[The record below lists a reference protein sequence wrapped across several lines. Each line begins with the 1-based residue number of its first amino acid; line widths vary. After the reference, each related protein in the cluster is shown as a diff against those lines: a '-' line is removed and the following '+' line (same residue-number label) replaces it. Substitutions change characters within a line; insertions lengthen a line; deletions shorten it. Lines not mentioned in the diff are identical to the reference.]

1 MEKTKEYT
9 SPYEMDGRIPWPKAI
24 VYGLQHVLA
33 MFVGN
38 LTPLI
43 VICGACGIGAASDF
57 AEVYVELLQNA
68 MIIAGVV
75 TLVQLFAIGPVGGR
89 VPIIMGTSSGF
100 IGVFK
105 SVAGVMGGGVIAY
118 GASLTQAAEVAER
131 IRLKLNEKEMLIAK
145 STTIRISASLGV
157 SSSEETG
164 DYDFEQL
171 QSLADRRLYLAK
183 QAGRN
188 RVFASDNA

>member
-1 MEKTKEYT
+1 MADLAYSYHNFIFPFIWQNSAENYKGPCFEEIKNNFENTHVWANDDLDDW
-9 SPYEMDGRIPWPKAI
+9 YEI
-24 VYGLQHVLA
+24 
-33 MFVGN
+33 
-38 LTPLI
+38 
-43 VICGACGIGAASDF
+43 
-57 AEVYVELLQNA
+57 
-68 MIIAGVV
+68 
-75 TLVQLFAIGPVGGR
+75 
-89 VPIIMGTSSGF
+89 
-100 IGVFK
+100 
-105 SVAGVMGGGVIAY
+105 
-118 GASLTQAAEVAER
+118 
-131 IRLKLNEKEMLIAK
+131 KLNEKEMLIAK

>member
-105 SVAGVMGGGVIAY
+105 SVAGVMGGGVVDVPGL
-118 GASLTQAAEVAER
+118 GALQDH
-131 IRLKLNEKEMLIAK
+131 
-145 STTIRISASLGV
+145 
-157 SSSEETG
+157 G
-164 DYDFEQL
+164 DCGALFRPHQILL
-171 QSLADRRLYLAK
+171 QGGHRQQRGDGYMVL
-183 QAGRN
+183 
-188 RVFASDNA
+188 VHPTV

>member
-105 SVAGVMGGGVIAY
+105 SVAGVGCPPCRHCSVPAGPAGP
-118 GASLTQAAEVAER
+118 GCCRS
-131 IRLKLNEKEMLIAK
+131 RLFHGPG
-145 STTIRISASLGV
+145 S
-157 SSSEETG
+157 
-164 DYDFEQL
+164 
-171 QSLADRRLYLAK
+171 
-183 QAGRN
+183 
-188 RVFASDNA
+188 